1 MSFMR
6 GDLLT
11 RMRKLVKAG
20 IREKP
25 AWLDAMEN
33 VPPVRHLGPA
43 KRAPQIRLEEDPYVE
58 SYYAR
63 HPEAKMIPIK
73 LKSFDDPPN
82 ARRFAQRQLALI
94 KAGMD
99 KRKARDVVEAEFERE
114 REAGE
119 AAAAREREQAAAEG
133 RPLPPRHRSAL
144 EEFQEQEW
152 KVVAQSMHALGTGRR
167 LPS

>member
-25 AWLDAMEN
+25 AWLDAMEKCA
-33 VPPVRHLGPA
+33 PA
-43 KRAPQIRLEEDPYVE
+43 SP
-58 SYYAR
+58 
-63 HPEAKMIPIK
+63 
-73 LKSFDDPPN
+73 
-82 ARRFAQRQLALI
+82 
-94 KAGMD
+94 
-99 KRKARDVVEAEFERE
+99 AEFQRE
-114 REAGE
+114 AEAGE